1 MSTLWKCMIV
11 FTLEMYPK
19 EAIDTSRL
27 SGDYTVSEGL
37 CILIALC
44 LVLLYTGR
52 RMSSTI

>member
-1 MSTLWKCMIV
+1 MIV